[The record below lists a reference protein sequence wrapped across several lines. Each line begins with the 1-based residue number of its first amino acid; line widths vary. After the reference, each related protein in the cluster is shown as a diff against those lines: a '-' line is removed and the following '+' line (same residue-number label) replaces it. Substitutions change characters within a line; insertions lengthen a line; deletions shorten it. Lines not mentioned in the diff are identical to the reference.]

1 MTKPKTR
8 QIRIPI
14 EAFVEDIRHGMTDRS
29 LMKKYGITQ
38 EKTLLKAFD
47 KLVDSGRVSIREL
60 QNRSPFINTQ
70 AIVDFLG
77 NTGSIDEID

>member
-1 MTKPKTR
+1 MAKPKTR
-8 QIRIPI
+8 QVRIPI

-47 KLVDSGRVSIREL
+47 KLVDSGRVTIREL

-77 NTGSIDEID
+77 NTGSIDELD

>member
-1 MTKPKTR
+1 MANPKTR

-77 NTGSIDEID
+77 NTGSIDELD

>member
-1 MTKPKTR
+1 MANPKTR
-8 QIRIPI
+8 QVRIPI

-47 KLVDSGRVSIREL
+47 KLVDSGRVSIRDL

>member
-1 MTKPKTR
+1 MAKPKTR
-8 QIRIPI
+8 QVRIPI
-14 EAFVEDIRHGMTDRS
+14 EAFIEDIRHGMTDRS

-47 KLVDSGRVSIREL
+47 KLVESGRVTIREL
-60 QNRSPFINTQ
+60 QNRSPFIDTQ

-77 NTGSIDEID
+77 NTKAIDELE